1 MESVSLPQPSDHEM
15 SLPYANTTASATEET
30 DVRFP
35 YPETI
40 QAIRSLSVT
49 ANDSTNQNGVSKS
62 NGVHYGSSSN
72 NWVRLN
78 IGGKVFQTTRSTLM
92 REPGSF
98 LYRLCQDEMGLP
110 TDKDDTGAYL
120 IDRDPDFFS
129 PILNYLRHGKLIISP
144 GVSEEGILA
153 EADFYN
159 LPMLSQLIMDRIHER
174 ESSLKDLTNKFVY
187 RVLQCHEEELA
198 SVVSAMTD
206 GWKIVQVVPITSN
219 YSTYTAEQPQ
229 EYLCIVERECPDN
242 GGMLEGQD
250 RAKLLQQRARH
261 N

>member
-1 MESVSLPQPSDHEM
+1 
-15 SLPYANTTASATEET
+15 
-30 DVRFP
+30 
-35 YPETI
+35 
-40 QAIRSLSVT
+40 
-49 ANDSTNQNGVSKS
+49 
-62 NGVHYGSSSN
+62 
-72 NWVRLN
+72 
-78 IGGKVFQTTRSTLM
+78 M

-110 TDKDDTGAYL
+110 TDKDESGAYL

-129 PILNYLRHGKLIISP
+129 PILNYLRHGKLIIP
-144 GVSEEGILA
+144 HGIPEEGILA

-159 LPMLSQLIMDRIHER
+159 LPVLSQLVLDRIHER
-174 ESSLKDLTNKFVY
+174 ETMKDSTNKFVY

-198 SVVSAMTD
+198 NVVSAMSD

-242 GGMLEGQD
+242 GNMKEGQD
-250 RAKLLQQRARH
+250 RAKLLQQKARRTFLVSES
-261 N
+261 